1 MRPPKLGGR
10 HLTHLH
16 IWYIF
21 MYVHEHTPVLLVN
34 RMIVKTI
41 GGYTHVFLSVKRT
54 FPNHLYTQP
63 NLHEII
69 LI

>member
-1 MRPPKLGGR
+1 MQVDLREVTINAGMKVNMGPPKLMGH

-16 IWYIF
+16 IWYIV

-41 GGYTHVFLSVKRT
+41 GDYTHVSF
-54 FPNHLYTQP
+54 N
-63 NLHEII
+63 
-69 LI
+69 